1 MPFAFCSVSAA
12 PIRKEPAHRS
22 EMTSQLLFGEAV
34 EILANENEWRQV
46 RCTYDGYTGWLTE
59 HMITEVEAADAASPA
74 RFVATG
80 QLNQL
85 RKGHEPVPVPLGVS
99 LPGFQEKTGMLWNGY
114 QFAGSY
120 RDTGTAFRRNDF
132 HAVLQPWL
140 HAPYLWGGRTFM
152 GVDCS
157 GFVQTVFKTL
167 GVPLL
172 RDAWQQQEQGTAV
185 ELQQSSEGDLAFFH
199 NEQGRIVHVGIVLE
213 GQKVMHAS
221 GKVRV
226 DALTSEGIRNAET
239 GKRTHTL
246 HSIKRILSFPN

>member
-1 MPFAFCSVSAA
+1 MPFAICSVSAA

-34 EILANENEWRQV
+34 EIIATENEWLQV
-46 RCTYDGYTGWLTE
+46 RCLYDGYTGWLTE
-59 HMITEVEAADAASPA
+59 HLITEAEAADAAMPA
-74 RFVATG
+74 RFVTTG
-80 QLNQL
+80 LL
-85 RKGHEPVPVPLGVS
+85 HFLKKGNDSLPVPMGVS

-120 RDTGTAFRRNDF
+120 RNTGNAFRTKDF
-132 HAVLQPWL
+132 HAVLLPWL

-199 NEQGRIVHVGIVLE
+199 NEKERIVHVGIVLQ
-213 GQKVMHAS
+213 GLKIMHAS
-221 GKVRV
+221 GRVRV
-226 DALTSEGIRNAET
+226 DTLTSEGILHAQS
-239 GKRTHTL
+239 GKQTHSL
-246 HSIKRILSFPN
+246 HSIKRIAPFPY